1 MQKIEN
7 SQYRFY
13 IQIRQSQ
20 RAETQTT
27 WEELKTVTGQGV
39 PPHTKDKLWFR
50 KLTRGHKRLED
61 EHRPQNDQSPQLHML
76 NLSGSHQRGAVS
88 YI

>member
-1 MQKIEN
+1 MQKIEK

-27 WEELKTVTGQGV
+27 WEESKIVTGQGV
-39 PPHTKDKLWFR
+39 PPHTKDKL
-50 KLTRGHKRLED
+50 
-61 EHRPQNDQSPQLHML
+61 
-76 NLSGSHQRGAVS
+76 
-88 YI
+88 